1 MFLHFVNLFVA
12 IMISK
17 QNEDDACIWYLI
29 NVILDTFFGIILI
42 WILIKISNALA
53 KKMNIDVGY
62 LFI

>member
-1 MFLHFVNLFVA
+1 
-12 IMISK
+12 MISK

>member
-12 IMISK
+12 IIISK

-42 WILIKISNALA
+42 WILIKISNTLA
-53 KKMNIDVGY
+53 KKMNLDVGF